1 MKLVWIFSSIIF
13 SSIIIFLSENEVAV
27 VNAVIVENNPFYG
40 LSKAKINSVE
50 SITNDNLIR
59 IKLEYAPEVIEIGF
73 PEFFKITLYYADKN
87 EIALHADTDIVVS
100 KNGKELYKASNEFS
114 QPFVHTPNGIVLS
127 SYKFPDS
134 GQYEITVK
142 VLGINFMPVSPTHA
156 SFTTEVIDSNN
167 TYLVEIVK

>member
-13 SSIIIFLSENEVAV
+13 SSIIILLSEDEVAV

-40 LSKAKINSVE
+40 LSNEKIRAVE
-50 SITNDNLIR
+50 STTDDKMMK
-59 IKLEYAPEVIEIGF
+59 IKLEYAPELIEIGS
-73 PEFFKITLYYADKN
+73 PEFIKVTLYHADKN
-87 EIALHADTDIVVS
+87 EIALHADTDIIVS

-134 GQYEITVK
+134 GQYVITVK
-142 VLGINFMPVSPTHA
+142 VLGMNFMPVSPKQA
-156 SFTTEVIDSNN
+156 SLIPTLPTRIINI
-167 TYLVEIVK
+167 L